1 MTVEKA
7 EIKFSQI
14 HFVITFKQINK
25 KPTQNNVTHRCEIP
39 ALLISSQPL
48 KPRFNP

>member
-1 MTVEKA
+1 MTVENA

-25 KPTQNNVTHRCEIP
+25 KPTQNNVTHRCEILP
-39 ALLISSQPL
+39 LLISSATFKAPV
-48 KPRFNP
+48 

>member
-25 KPTQNNVTHRCEIP
+25 KTHP
-39 ALLISSQPL
+39 KQSDPSL
-48 KPRFNP
+48 